1 MTLSQGAI
9 IKAADMFKLH
19 KFRQYN
25 SEVFLKQRKKPKK
38 RLENTHSEKDERNLD
53 YSVANKRHYII
64 KRKLTYFTDING
76 TLPMYTEPI
85 IQSYTKTDA
94 QKCCI

>member
-25 SEVFLKQRKKPKK
+25 SEVFLKQRKKQKKTGKHTCRK
-38 RLENTHSEKDERNLD
+38 RLKKPGL
-53 YSVANKRHYII
+53 
-64 KRKLTYFTDING
+64 FCG
-76 TLPMYTEPI
+76 
-85 IQSYTKTDA
+85 Q
-94 QKCCI
+94 